1 MIDIPCVIFAG
12 GESKRMKKDKA
23 LLPFKSRPSL
33 TLYQYEKFS
42 KDFKKVYISCKT
54 KDKFNFKANFIED
67 IKEDIYSP
75 LVAIYSVF
83 LKLKSS
89 FFAISV
95 DTPFFEMKDFC
106 KLYSHIDENYEII
119 AAKTSKIH
127 PLCAIYKIEVFPK
140 VEEALKKE
148 EHKLQ
153 TLLKSSKTLYV
164 DFKDE
169 NTFLN
174 LNYPKDY
181 EFAKRISD
189 GQTHS
194 FL

>member
-23 LLPFKSRPSL
+23 LLPFKNRPSL

-42 KDFKKVYISCKT
+42 KNFKKVYISCKT
-54 KDKFNFKANFIED
+54 KEKFDFKANFIED
-67 IKEDIYSP
+67 IKKEIHSP
-75 LVAIYSVF
+75 LVAIYSVL
-83 LKLKSS
+83 LKLKSD

-95 DTPFFEMKDFC
+95 DTPFFEIKDFY

-119 AAKTSKIH
+119 APKTSKTH
-127 PLCAIYKIEVFPK
+127 PLCAIYKKEIFPK
-140 VEEALKKE
+140 IEKALNKG

-153 TLLKSSKTLYV
+153 NILKSSKTLYI

-169 NTFLN
+169 NIFLN

-181 EFAKRISD
+181 EFAKRISN
-189 GQTHS
+189 G
-194 FL
+194 